1 MGSHAQAVERESTG
15 NEIDD
20 QRLAREVARWVMDLP
35 DREEA
40 IARLRQQVLMNN
52 FAPETPDIV
61 EAIIA
66 EGDLGHR

>member
-1 MGSHAQAVERESTG
+1 
-15 NEIDD
+15 
-20 QRLAREVARWVMDLP
+20 MDLP